1 MKVSKMLADTDPS
14 VWRAYLRFHTVDSA
28 SPYLADAFVQE
39 NYEFYG
45 KTLNGQKEQK
55 PRWKRVLGTIEND
68 AGEAFGQ
75 LYEGRLLAGSQG
87 EDGRTGEEPGRL
99 AEGPHPGPELDERR
113 NQGQGHRQV
122 GNLHPEDRL
131 PGQVA

>member
-1 MKVSKMLADTDPS
+1 PAFHEEVSKALGDTDPS

-75 LYEGRLLAGSQG
+75 LY
-87 EDGRTGEEPGRL
+87 
-99 AEGPHPGPELDERR
+99 
-113 NQGQGHRQV
+113 V
-122 GNLHPEDRL
+122 K
-131 PGQVA
+131 VAFSP